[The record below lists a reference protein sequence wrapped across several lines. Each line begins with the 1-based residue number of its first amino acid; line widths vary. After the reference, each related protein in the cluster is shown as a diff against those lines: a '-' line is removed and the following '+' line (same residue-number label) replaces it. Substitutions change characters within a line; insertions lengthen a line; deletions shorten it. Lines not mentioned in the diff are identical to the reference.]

1 MKIVTVTTP
10 AFPWNDKAYVV
21 QTRVLKYKNPLKD
34 FADIILKKEE
44 AGFTHCFI
52 YSMNNTPDSKRD
64 VWTHVDGADSYP
76 FFVRWCFQKI
86 EPIDETVLGENAKKI
101 ETILRGDFTK
111 K

>member
-1 MKIVTVTTP
+1 MKIVTVTTS

-34 FADIILKKEE
+34 FAEIIKLKEE

-64 VWTHVDGADSYP
+64 TWNEVDGEDPYP
-76 FFVRWCFQKI
+76 FFVRWCFATI
-86 EPIDETVLGENAKKI
+86 EKPDEMVLGENAKKI